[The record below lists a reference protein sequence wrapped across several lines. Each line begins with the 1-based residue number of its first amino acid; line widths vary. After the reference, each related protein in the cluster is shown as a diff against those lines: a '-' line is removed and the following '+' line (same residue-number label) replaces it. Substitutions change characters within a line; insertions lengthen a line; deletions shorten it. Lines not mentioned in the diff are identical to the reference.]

1 MPNTKMLKA
10 RLKELGMTQADLA
23 GKMGL
28 AVPTVCQKLNNVRP
42 FSLSQAEKA
51 ALALDI
57 SAQDFGAYFFTR

>member
-23 GKMGL
+23 GKVGL
-28 AVPTVCQKLNNVRP
+28 ATPTLCQKLNNVRP
-42 FSLSQAEKA
+42 FSLPQAEKV

-57 SAQDFGAYFFTR
+57 SAQDFEAYFFTR